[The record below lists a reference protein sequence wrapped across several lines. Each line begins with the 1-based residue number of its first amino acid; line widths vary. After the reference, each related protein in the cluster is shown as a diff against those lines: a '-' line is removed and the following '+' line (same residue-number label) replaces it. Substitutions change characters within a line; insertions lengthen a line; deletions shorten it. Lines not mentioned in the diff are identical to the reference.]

1 MARGNTT
8 SGRGPQ
14 RDPVMS
20 GTLVIGRISG
30 IEIGVHYTWLLIF
43 ALITFSLGVGYYP
56 LIVPGLAPS
65 TYWGLGAASA
75 LLLFL
80 SVLIHELSHS
90 ILAQRRGLPVR
101 GITLFIFGGVSS
113 IEQEATSP
121 RDEFWISFVGPLS
134 SLILAGVFFGLSFLA
149 AGGSVV
155 SALLSYLATINLAL
169 AIFNLLPGFPLDG
182 GRVLR
187 AIIWAVTGDHRKATN
202 WAAAVGHLL
211 AFLLIA
217 FGFIQILEGNWLGG
231 IWTAFI
237 GWFLNGAAD
246 SSRQAVS
253 ASETFQGVR
262 VEALMDPDP
271 PTVDAQATVQE
282 VVDQHILGHGRRAIL
297 VEQDGRLAGI
307 VSLTD
312 VRELSQASWPDT
324 TVGAIMT
331 RSPLIG
337 VQADESARR
346 AADLLAEHDV
356 NQLVVFDDGEPVG
369 MLSRGSLIR
378 YLRYRDELGL
388 RPIPGGKRQPGDV
401 GRKAA

>member
-1 MARGNTT
+1 MASPGTAG
-8 SGRGPQ
+8 GRRPQ

-43 ALITFSLGVGYYP
+43 ALITFSLAVGYFP
-56 LIVPGLAPS
+56 AAAPGVAPS
-65 TYWGLGAASA
+65 AYWLLGAASA

-113 IEQEATSP
+113 IEQEATTP

-134 SLILAGVFFGLSFLA
+134 SLILAGLFWGLSFLA
-149 AGGSVV
+149 AGGGIAT
-155 SALLSYLATINLAL
+155 ALLSYLATINLAL
-169 AIFNLLPGFPLDG
+169 ALFNLLPGFPLDG

-187 AIIWAVTGDHRKATN
+187 AVIWAVSGDRRKATN
-202 WAAAVGHLL
+202 WAAAVGHVF

-217 FGFIQILEGNWLGG
+217 YGFVQILGGNWLGG

-246 SSRQAVS
+246 SSRQQLQVGEA
-253 ASETFQGVR
+253 FQGVR

-271 PTVDAQATVQE
+271 PMVDALTTVQE
-282 VVDQHILGHGRRAIL
+282 VVDQHILGRGRRAVL
-297 VEQDGRLAGI
+297 VERDGQLAGI

-312 VRELSQASWPDT
+312 VRGLSQGSWPDT

-331 RSPLIG
+331 KAPLIG

-346 AADLLAEHDV
+346 AADLMAEHDV
-356 NQLVVFDDGEPVG
+356 NQLVVFDGGEPVG
-369 MLSRGSLIR
+369 MLTRSSLIS

-388 RPIPGGKRQPGDV
+388 RSTSGGKRQPEDV